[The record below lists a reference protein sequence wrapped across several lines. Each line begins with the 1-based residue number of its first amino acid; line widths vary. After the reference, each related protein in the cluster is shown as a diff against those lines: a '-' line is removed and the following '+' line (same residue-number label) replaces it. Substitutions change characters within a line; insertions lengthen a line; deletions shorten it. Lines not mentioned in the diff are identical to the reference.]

1 MKLKVAGLPQKSNDN
16 YIDMGLIFMKEVK
29 RFSLRLGFVIALV
42 TILSFPV
49 SVTAISLDQATA
61 FASNFGSGFGDLIDI
76 WKVSE
81 EGNDNVNSVA
91 DHLAG
96 TTWLSDEQK
105 LTELARNESE
115 FYSEGLL
122 NISLYPNLLSY
133 ADSEGKVGLWAY
145 EGHETVDFLAVAS
158 AGYVALYGYEPS
170 ATSGGWTT
178 ADIAGFIND
187 ENPNL
192 RGMSHISAYN
202 IGVVPLP
209 AAAPLF
215 ASALAV
221 FGFVTYRR
229 SKK

>member
-1 MKLKVAGLPQKSNDN
+1 
-16 YIDMGLIFMKEVK
+16 MKEVK
-29 RFSLRLGFVIALV
+29 RFRFRLGFVIALV
-42 TILSFPV
+42 TMLSFPV

-61 FASNFGSGFGDLIDI
+61 FAGNFGSGFGELIDI

-81 EGNDNVNSVA
+81 EGNDNTNSVA

-96 TTWLSDEQK
+96 TTWLSGEQK
-105 LTELARNESE
+105 ITELARNESE
-115 FYSEGLL
+115 FYSDGLL
-122 NISLYPNLLSY
+122 NTSLYPNLLSSVS
-133 ADSEGKVGLWAY
+133 SEGKVGLWKY
-145 EGHETVDFLAVAS
+145 IGEGSVDFLAVAS

-178 ADIAGFIND
+178 ADIASFINN
-187 ENPNL
+187 ENPRL
-192 RGMSHISAYN
+192 RGMSHISAYS

-221 FGFVTYRR
+221 FGFLAYRR
-229 SKK
+229 RKN